1 MELNLQNLE
10 NHEYQRV
17 NKDTY
22 HFINEFGVKYEVYFA
37 DGKDYFPEM
46 YFKHYLRVFGFRP
59 ISSTNLSF
67 DKKIVQT
74 IITILT
80 DYLYQDDYIVM
91 YVCDE
96 SDKKQSVRSR
106 LFNLW
111 FNKYNDDSF
120 EKIDLVFEERTFV
133 SAIISKT
140 NTFYIDFKQNFP
152 TLGDEYK

>member
-1 MELNLQNLE
+1 MMSSIENLNPYEYKQVNDKDYRFS
-10 NHEYQRV
+10 NSDGIEYQ
-17 NKDTY
+17 
-22 HFINEFGVKYEVYFA
+22 VYFS
-37 DGKDYFPEM
+37 DGSGYFEHHP
-46 YFKHYLRVFGFRP
+46 FASRVEIFGFRP
-59 ISSTNLSF
+59 ILYSYSVYDRRVAETVVYILIKYF
-67 DKKIVQT
+67 FKTELIV
-74 IITILT
+74 IF
-80 DYLYQDDYIVM
+80 
-91 YVCDE
+91 VCDE
-96 SDKKQSVRSR
+96 KDKRQANRSR